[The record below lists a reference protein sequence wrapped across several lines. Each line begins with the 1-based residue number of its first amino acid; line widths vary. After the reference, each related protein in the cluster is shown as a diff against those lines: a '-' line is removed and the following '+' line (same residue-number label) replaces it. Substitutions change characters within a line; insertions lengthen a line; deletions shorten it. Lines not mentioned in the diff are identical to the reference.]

1 VSGAGSGESESTR
14 QVPRR
19 GRQALLRRVA
29 ARWLEAASRLRQEVY
44 ALYLAYRD
52 PRTPW
57 YARAFAAC
65 VVAYVFSP
73 LDLVPDPI
81 PILGYLDDLVL
92 LPLGVRLALALIP
105 SQVMNESRKK
115 AQDLLR
121 SGQPVSW
128 AGVVLVLAIWLLAL
142 ALVALIALRVARS

>member
-1 VSGAGSGESESTR
+1 
-14 QVPRR
+14 
-19 GRQALLRRVA
+19 VA

-65 VVAYVFSP
+65 VVAYAFSP

-81 PILGYLDDLVL
+81 PILGYLDDLIL